1 MCHQSLAWFNNS
13 GLKTRLKT
21 SFRPKPRD
29 QILFSKVNYR
39 RKARFKTANSKLY
52 EIEKEIASFL
62 DKFKPDE
69 MCLKMIA
76 SHFRQV

>member
-1 MCHQSLAWFNNS
+1 M
-13 GLKTRLKT
+13 

-39 RKARFKTANSKLY
+39 RKARFKTANSELY

-76 SHFRQV
+76 SHFKQV